1 MRMILAV
8 ASVLMLCGCCGSQ
21 TAIDLQI
28 SQDEAKLTR
37 MYLECVEK
45 NLGNGDVIKK
55 NCEPILAPYAN
66 H

>member
-8 ASVLMLCGCCGSQ
+8 ASILMLCGCCSSQ
-21 TAIDLQI
+21 SATDLQI

-37 MYLECVEK
+37 MYRECVER
-45 NLGNGDVIKK
+45 NLKDGDAIRK
-55 NCEPILAPYAN
+55 NCEPILGPYVN

>member
-8 ASVLMLCGCCGSQ
+8 ASVLMLCGCCSPQ
-21 TAIDLQI
+21 AAVDLQI

-37 MYLECVEK
+37 LYRECVEK
-45 NLGNGDVIKK
+45 NLKDGDAIRK
-55 NCEPILAPYAN
+55 NCEPILAPYAS